1 MCEEEGAVWPA
12 WEPWR
17 LLDPRRLLVF
27 SSLRTT
33 EALQLL
39 WRQKQLQGG
48 GGGGEVLQAQRSVAA
63 EQQTLSVQPPELQLA
78 CS

>member
-1 MCEEEGAVWPA
+1 MCEEDGAVWPA

-17 LLDPRRLLVF
+17 LLDLRRLLVF

-33 EALQLL
+33 EALQPL
-39 WRQKQLQGG
+39 WRQKQLQG